1 MRSELPLYTVVSN
14 RHRPVLPTGL
24 SPPQLVARP
33 SCLIIVCVVVALLTI
48 LSVALTVEFGRT
60 RSSFKQP

>member
-1 MRSELPLYTVVSN
+1 MRGERPLYTVVAS
-14 RHRPVLPTGL
+14 RHRPAPTEL

-48 LSVALTVEFGRT
+48 LSVALAVEFGRT